1 MKAYETIM
9 VATDLTE
16 TSQQAMEY
24 GIEAARASNARL
36 IVLHVIEGTPAD
48 RYLPENFEEYTKT
61 LDAYWLDPYTL
72 SLFSRRQALCRE
84 RDEKR
89 AYIENQIP
97 FDLKKSTE
105 VILSIGDPLTE
116 VIATA
121 AQAKASVLVVGSHQ
135 RRGVAHV
142 VHGSLAEKLV
152 RKSPCP
158 VLVVGS
164 QARKEALAEAA

>member
-1 MKAYETIM
+1 MKPYDTIM

-24 GIEAARASNARL
+24 AFEAAQASNARL
-36 IVLHVIEGTPAD
+36 VVLHVIEGTPAD
-48 RYLPENFEEYTKT
+48 RYLPENFEEYSKT
-61 LDAYWLDPYTL
+61 LDSYWLDPYTL

-84 RDEKR
+84 REEKR
-89 AYIENQIP
+89 AFIANQIP
-97 FDLKKSTE
+97 FNLKKSSE

-121 AQAKASVLVVGSHQ
+121 AQVKADVLVVGTHQ
-135 RRGVAHV
+135 RRGMAHV
-142 VHGSLAEKLV
+142 VHGSLAEKLI
-152 RKSPCP
+152 RKGPCP